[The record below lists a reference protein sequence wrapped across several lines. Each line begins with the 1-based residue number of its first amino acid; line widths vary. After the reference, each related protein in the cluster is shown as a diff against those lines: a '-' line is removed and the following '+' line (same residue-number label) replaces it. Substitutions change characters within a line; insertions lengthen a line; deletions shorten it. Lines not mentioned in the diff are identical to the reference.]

1 MLRVGLTG
9 DLGSGKSTVAA
20 MLAAHGA
27 VVLSSDEMARAMMF
41 PGQAVYDKVVAHF
54 GSGVLAP
61 DTTLDRRKLAALAF
75 DAVHPRVAELNAIVH
90 PAVLN
95 AQAEQIAAL
104 ATMHT
109 ILVIESALIFSAQ
122 TETGAKPWRE
132 RFDRILLVTA
142 SEPLKI
148 ARFVER
154 AAAGRALSATEHAAL
169 ELDASRRLR
178 EQHKTAEHAADC
190 LVISNDGDVAAL
202 EQQVEAAWQ
211 ELLALEKAHRMD

>member
-20 MLAAHGA
+20 MLAARGA
-27 VVLSSDEMARAMMF
+27 VVMSSDEMARAMMS
-41 PGQAVYDKVVAHF
+41 PGQPVYQQIVARF
-54 GSGVLAP
+54 GRSIVSADGTLNRRELA
-61 DTTLDRRKLAALAF
+61 RIAF
-75 DAVHPRVAELNAIVH
+75 DPAQPRIAELNTIVH
-90 PAVLN
+90 PAVIA
-95 AQAEQIAAL
+95 AQADKISAL
-104 ATMHT
+104 EGTHA
-109 ILVIESALIFSAQ
+109 IVVIESALIFSAKPQ
-122 TETGAKPWRE
+122 DGRPWRE